1 MLLDSQLL
9 LRKVFELGTAAFVL
23 LRSQSL
29 ISGIFNVRIG
39 IRNLLYGFLVYLT
52 LIECWPDQTVED
64 AVIVGGGVMEFQN
77 LCGCFPYHVL
87 QFLQGVERVVLHT
100 YHVRIVKFPLQLV
113 YTALQT
119 FYFLLILFVIVEQPG
134 NGGSYLQGG
143 GYDRKYHGC
152 FLNGGD

>member
-1 MLLDSQLL
+1 M
-9 LRKVFELGTAAFVL
+9 ELQDF
-23 LRSQSL
+23 
-29 ISGIFNVRIG
+29 F
-39 IRNLLYGFLVYLT
+39 
-52 LIECWPDQTVED
+52 
-64 AVIVGGGVMEFQN
+64 
-77 LCGCFPYHVL
+77 GCFPYHVL
-87 QFLQGVERVVLHT
+87 QLLQGVERVVLHT